1 MSNKQKGLFDEEL
14 FNEIREHDVEFPLFF
29 KNKYNTIYTYYIDI
43 ERFEQITINRD
54 NESFRGNIL
63 FGYNEMII
71 NLRGDLQTWYYLTF
85 QNQIQIKSDEYE
97 QIFQKIIAD
106 REKFLSNENDF
117 KYMRRELLEQ
127 QKNVKHKWKSPEY

>member
-14 FNEIREHDVEFPLFF
+14 FNAIREEDLQFPLFF
-29 KNKYNTIYTYYIDI
+29 KNKYNTIYTYYIDV

-97 QIFQKIIAD
+97 QIFQKIISD

-127 QKNVKHKWKSPEY
+127 QKNVKHKWKSPEF

>member
-14 FNEIREHDVEFPLFF
+14 FNEIREHDVTFPLFF

-71 NLRGDLQTWYYLTF
+71 NLRGDLQAWYYLTF

-97 QIFQKIIAD
+97 QVFQKIIAD